1 MEKQEEDKEYYLYFI
16 VTHLNEDKTIELK
29 VNDKIKYKYG
39 ETLKKIHNENFKNSK
54 DNEYVINIYRIRIDP
69 NYFIINNKKSIKLPI
84 EFQEYDGYIKTEQ
97 IIEEGKNCFL
107 FDYTPIIKKKDI
119 ILDYLSMPHTLMF
132 DFYVKILKDEC
143 KKITDE
149 EFKDLIYYIKK
160 NPINK
165 KYKEYL
171 YYYTDIFLEY
181 YEIKE
186 FSKDFII
193 SFDISRIDFNNEY
206 INDLKEKEI
215 KHKINSI
222 IGNNK
227 IFGDFN
233 NDQHC
238 IYKIILLFMIF
249 NLRFQKEIFYQ
260 MLGNKKM
267 IEYIY
272 KIINNN
278 PTLFKISLNKENLNM
293 LIKKTE
299 SYNEII
305 NILSYN
311 NNFLDLLEV
320 IYNNKVLLSEIII
333 REKKF
338 LNLGEYVNPKDS
350 DDLNKIYG
358 KILLLLN
365 FEKKYD
371 KYFIEFGDKLI
382 NNYINLFKDNFDNI
396 ILLYKIKKLI
406 KEKNSFLS
414 LENCYN
420 NIQNIIKKKIKNK

>member
-1 MEKQEEDKEYYLYFI
+1 MEKQEENKEYYLYFI

-143 KKITDE
+143 KKITNE

-206 INDLKEKEI
+206 INDLKQKEI

-272 KIINNN
+272 K
-278 PTLFKISLNKENLNM
+278 L
-293 LIKKTE
+293 
-299 SYNEII
+299 
-305 NILSYN
+305 
-311 NNFLDLLEV
+311 
-320 IYNNKVLLSEIII
+320 
-333 REKKF
+333 
-338 LNLGEYVNPKDS
+338 
-350 DDLNKIYG
+350 
-358 KILLLLN
+358 
-365 FEKKYD
+365 
-371 KYFIEFGDKLI
+371 
-382 NNYINLFKDNFDNI
+382 
-396 ILLYKIKKLI
+396 KKLNHI
-406 KEKNSFLS
+406 MKL
-414 LENCYN
+414 
-420 NIQNIIKKKIKNK
+420 